1 MARKGLVERRFDAFM
16 STPLSVRKAMA
27 VIVSATVVSVVVG
40 GALITVLDRE
50 EFPDFGTGL
59 WWALQT
65 VTTVGY
71 GDVTPEKPIGR
82 VVGAV
87 FMVEAIAFVTIVTA
101 VITSGFVEPAR
112 QQRVAESATEDA
124 LGVEQLTAQL
134 AQISSR
140 LDRLQQTLDARS
152 PAGPDTTTG

>member
-27 VIVSATVVSVVVG
+27 VIVSATVVSVIVG

-87 FMVEAIAFVTIVTA
+87 FMVEAIAFVAMVTA
-101 VITSGFVEPAR
+101 AITSSFVERA
-112 QQRVAESATEDA
+112 QRERAAASDA
-124 LGVEQLTAQL
+124 ADTVGMERLTAQL
-134 AQISSR
+134 AAI
-140 LDRLQQTLDARS
+140 DARLERIERAMELGD
-152 PAGPDTTTG
+152 PAGERRG